1 MSLLSVLKSGVEIVE
16 DSVSSRDLVNRL
28 VNLGPQEEPLHL
40 TELDTL
46 VKRHYE
52 WLHYL
57 PRVDAYYAI
66 KSNDEASLVAAM
78 VLLGCG
84 FDCASMAEVRRM
96 LDLGVD
102 PKKIIFAQ
110 PQKTIVSLKFASEN
124 NVRTVFDSEAELH
137 KIKQYYPEAE

>member
-1 MSLLSVLKSGVEIVE
+1 MSLISALKSDVEIVD
-16 DSVSSRDLVNRL
+16 DSVTSRDLVNRL
-28 VNLGPQEEPLHL
+28 VDLGPQEEPLHL
-40 TELDTL
+40 TELDTV

-52 WLHYL
+52 WLQYL
-57 PRVDAYYAI
+57 PRVEAYYAV

-96 LDLGVD
+96 LELGVD

-110 PQKTIVSLKFASEN
+110 PHKTIASLKFASEN
-124 NVRTVFDSEAELH
+124 NVRTVFDSETELH
-137 KIKQYYPEAE
+137 KIQQYYPEAE